1 MVWENKMHTIVMV
14 TRCEEAGKVFLELKS
29 TTFTFADLRLWCMV
43 SFNESAMHCIYNY
56 TVKNALTHV
65 HIYMHII
72 ICRPSVS
79 STGPRSCMTA
89 SLQETSSV

>member
-14 TRCEEAGKVFLELKS
+14 TRCEEAGKVVLEQVNIFYIS
-29 TTFTFADLRLWCMV
+29 RPEAMV
-43 SFNESAMHCIYNY
+43 SFNESAMRIYIQSQQCI
-56 TVKNALTHV
+56 NACT
-65 HIYMHII
+65 YMHII

-79 STGPRSCMTA
+79 STGPRSYMTA

>member
-14 TRCEEAGKVFLELKS
+14 TRCEEAGKVVLELKS
-29 TTFTFADLRLWCMV
+29 TTFTLADSWYISRSQQCINACM
-43 SFNESAMHCIYNY
+43 C
-56 TVKNALTHV
+56 
-65 HIYMHII
+65 MHII